1 MKKTTK
7 RNLLGMLVY
16 MTIALVFGGGFGL
29 LALIVKEDND
39 RCHYYGGTWNRGDL
53 VRGCLAVGVG
63 MGLRYWAFGL
73 LSGEQFAPD
82 GALPCEEKF
91 VNLEKGN

>member
-7 RNLLGMLVY
+7 RNIVGMLVY
-16 MTIALVFGGGFGL
+16 MTIAFAFGGGFGL

-73 LSGEQFAPD
+73 L
-82 GALPCEEKF
+82 
-91 VNLEKGN
+91 

>member
-16 MTIALVFGGGFGL
+16 FTIALAFGGGFGV
-29 LALIVKEDND
+29 LALIVHEDND

-53 VRGCLAVGVG
+53 VRGSLAVGVG
-63 MGLRYWAFGL
+63 IGLRYLAFGL
-73 LSGEQFAPD
+73 L
-82 GALPCEEKF
+82 
-91 VNLEKGN
+91 

>member
-16 MTIALVFGGGFGL
+16 MTIAFAFGGGFGL

-39 RCHYYGGTWNRGDL
+39 RCHYYNGEWNVGDL
-53 VRGCLAVGVG
+53 VRGCLAVAAGI
-63 MGLRYWAFGL
+63 GLRYWAFGV
-73 LSGEQFAPD
+73 A
-82 GALPCEEKF
+82 
-91 VNLEKGN
+91 

>member
-16 MTIALVFGGGFGL
+16 FTIALLFGGGFGL

-39 RCHYYGGTWNRGDL
+39 RCHFYNGTWNVGDL
-53 VRGCLAVGVG
+53 VRGCVAVGVG
-63 MGLRYWAFGL
+63 MGLRYLAFGL
-73 LSGEQFAPD
+73 L
-82 GALPCEEKF
+82 
-91 VNLEKGN
+91 

>member
-7 RNLLGMLVY
+7 RNILGILVY
-16 MTIALVFGGGFGL
+16 LAIAFVFGGGFGL

-39 RCHYYGGTWNRGDL
+39 RCHYYNGEWNIGDL

-63 MGLRYWAFGL
+63 MVLRYLAFGVL
-73 LSGEQFAPD
+73 
-82 GALPCEEKF
+82 
-91 VNLEKGN
+91 

>member
-16 MTIALVFGGGFGL
+16 LTIALLFGGGFGL

-39 RCHYYGGTWNRGDL
+39 RCHYYDGTWNRGDL
-53 VRGCLAVGVG
+53 VRGSLAVGVG
-63 MGLRYWAFGL
+63 MGLRYLAFGL
-73 LSGEQFAPD
+73 L
-82 GALPCEEKF
+82 
-91 VNLEKGN
+91 

>member
-16 MTIALVFGGGFGL
+16 FTIALVFGGGFGL

-39 RCHYYGGTWNRGDL
+39 RCHFYGGTWNIGDL

-63 MGLRYWAFGL
+63 MGLRYLAFGSL
-73 LSGEQFAPD
+73 
-82 GALPCEEKF
+82 
-91 VNLEKGN
+91 

>member
-16 MTIALVFGGGFGL
+16 FSIALVFGGGFGL
-29 LALIVKEDND
+29 LSLIVKEDND
-39 RCHYYGGTWNRGDL
+39 RCHFYGGTWNIGDL

-63 MGLRYWAFGL
+63 MGLRYLAFGL
-73 LSGEQFAPD
+73 L
-82 GALPCEEKF
+82 
-91 VNLEKGN
+91 

>member
-16 MTIALVFGGGFGL
+16 LTISFVFGSGFGL
-29 LALIVKEDND
+29 LALIIHEDND
-39 RCHYYGGTWNRGDL
+39 RCHYYGGTWSGGDL
-53 VRGCLAVGVG
+53 VHGCLAVGAG

-73 LSGEQFAPD
+73 L
-82 GALPCEEKF
+82 
-91 VNLEKGN
+91 

>member
-16 MTIALVFGGGFGL
+16 LTIALAFGGGFGAL
-29 LALIVKEDND
+29 VLIVKEDND
-39 RCHYYGGTWNRGDL
+39 RCHYYNGTWNIGDL

-63 MGLRYWAFGL
+63 MGLRYLAFGVL
-73 LSGEQFAPD
+73 
-82 GALPCEEKF
+82 
-91 VNLEKGN
+91 

>member
-16 MTIALVFGGGFGL
+16 LTISFVFGGGFGL
-29 LALIVKEDND
+29 LALIIHEDND
-39 RCHYYGGTWNRGDL
+39 RCHYYGGTWNRSDL
-53 VRGCLAVGVG
+53 VRGCLAVGAG

-73 LSGEQFAPD
+73 L
-82 GALPCEEKF
+82 
-91 VNLEKGN
+91 

>member
-16 MTIALVFGGGFGL
+16 MTIALLFGGGFGL

-39 RCHYYGGTWNRGDL
+39 RCHYYNGMWNIGDL
-53 VRGCLAVGVG
+53 VRGSLAVGVG

-73 LSGEQFAPD
+73 L
-82 GALPCEEKF
+82 
-91 VNLEKGN
+91 

>member
-16 MTIALVFGGGFGL
+16 LTISFAFGGGFGL

-39 RCHYYGGTWNRGDL
+39 RCHYYNGTWNRGDL
-53 VRGCLAVGVG
+53 VRGCLAVGAG
-63 MGLRYWAFGL
+63 MGLRYWVFGL
-73 LSGEQFAPD
+73 L
-82 GALPCEEKF
+82 
-91 VNLEKGN
+91 

>member
-16 MTIALVFGGGFGL
+16 LTIALAFGGGFGA

-39 RCHYYGGTWNRGDL
+39 RCHYYNGTWNIGDL

-63 MGLRYWAFGL
+63 MGLRYLAFGVL
-73 LSGEQFAPD
+73 
-82 GALPCEEKF
+82 
-91 VNLEKGN
+91 

>member
-16 MTIALVFGGGFGL
+16 MTIAFVFGGGCGL

-39 RCHYYGGTWNRGDL
+39 RCQYYGGTWNRGDL
-53 VRGCLAVGVG
+53 VCGCLAVGAG

-73 LSGEQFAPD
+73 L
-82 GALPCEEKF
+82 
-91 VNLEKGN
+91 

>member
-16 MTIALVFGGGFGL
+16 FTIAFAFGGGFGV

-39 RCHYYGGTWNRGDL
+39 RCHFYNGTWNVGDL
-53 VRGCLAVGVG
+53 VRGSLAVGVG
-63 MGLRYWAFGL
+63 MGLRYWAFGV
-73 LSGEQFAPD
+73 A
-82 GALPCEEKF
+82 
-91 VNLEKGN
+91 

>member
-16 MTIALVFGGGFGL
+16 FTIAMLFGGGFGL

-39 RCHYYGGTWNRGDL
+39 RCHYYNGTWNVGDL
-53 VRGCLAVGVG
+53 VRGSLAVGVG
-63 MGLRYWAFGL
+63 MGLRYLAFGL
-73 LSGEQFAPD
+73 L
-82 GALPCEEKF
+82 
-91 VNLEKGN
+91 

>member
-7 RNLLGMLVY
+7 SNLLGMLVY
-16 MTIALVFGGGFGL
+16 LAIAFAFGGGFGL

-39 RCHYYGGTWNRGDL
+39 RCHFYEGTWNIGDL

-63 MGLRYWAFGL
+63 MGLRYLAFGVL
-73 LSGEQFAPD
+73 
-82 GALPCEEKF
+82 
-91 VNLEKGN
+91 

>member
-16 MTIALVFGGGFGL
+16 FTIALLFGGGFGL

-39 RCHYYGGTWNRGDL
+39 RCHYYDGTWNRGDL
-53 VRGCLAVGVG
+53 VRGSLAVGVG
-63 MGLRYWAFGL
+63 MGLRYLAFGL
-73 LSGEQFAPD
+73 L
-82 GALPCEEKF
+82 
-91 VNLEKGN
+91 

>member
-1 MKKTTK
+1 MNKTRH
-7 RNLLGMLVY
+7 RNLLGILVY
-16 MTIALVFGGGFGL
+16 LTISFVFGGGFSL

-73 LSGEQFAPD
+73 L
-82 GALPCEEKF
+82 
-91 VNLEKGN
+91 

>member
-16 MTIALVFGGGFGL
+16 MTIALLFGGGFGL

-39 RCHYYGGTWNRGDL
+39 RCHFYGGTWNIGDL
-53 VRGCLAVGVG
+53 VRGSLAVGVG
-63 MGLRYWAFGL
+63 MGLRYWVFGL
-73 LSGEQFAPD
+73 F
-82 GALPCEEKF
+82 
-91 VNLEKGN
+91 